1 MARKLP
7 LLVLII
13 CKSAKSVSKSPSLDL
28 GFIIAGNEDAKQTR
42 VLVVKRFATF
52 VALPEYN
59 DVIKRSSFVGGV
71 LT

>member
-28 GFIIAGNEDAKQTR
+28 GFIIAGNEDAKQTY
-42 VLVVKRFATF
+42 VVKRFATF